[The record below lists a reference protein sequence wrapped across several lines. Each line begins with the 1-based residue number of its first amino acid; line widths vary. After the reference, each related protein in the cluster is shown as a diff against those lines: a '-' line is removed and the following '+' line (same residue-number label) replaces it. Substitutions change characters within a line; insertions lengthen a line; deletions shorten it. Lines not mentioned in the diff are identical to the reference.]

1 MAALSRCD
9 CSQCRARDSCRQ
21 PDGGYAFAGRIQSD
35 LDAAYTFD
43 QDTSDRSC
51 RQLRVDAAGS
61 GLGLHADFLC
71 HDHSAA
77 GGDAAVCR
85 QGAGKMSA
93 AAGHGASVRIESCGK
108 RFADGTRAL
117 EPATLDIARGE
128 TLVLLGPSG
137 CGKTTMLRI
146 IAGLELPD
154 AGGRVLFDDKDMTSV
169 PIERRNVGMV
179 FQSYA
184 LFPNMSVADNIGYG
198 LKIRGMARQQRAAR
212 VAELVALTNIT
223 GLENRRVDQLSGG
236 QRQRVALAR
245 AVAIRPGILL
255 LDEPL
260 TALDAAL
267 RDRLRGE
274 LNRLLRALGITTIY
288 VTHDQSEAMEL
299 GDRIVVMQKGA
310 IAQIGPPREI
320 YFQSKNR
327 FVAEFIG
334 AANIIEAPLDQGHLV
349 LPGGRQPIGG
359 DISLPA
365 AIAMIRPETIRVVEA
380 ATAPLSGII
389 DSVSFI
395 GDRQRMSVGR
405 ASDKLLAVDAPNT
418 FGAEAG
424 EQIGLLI
431 APDAIRLLPPE
442 D

>member
-1 MAALSRCD
+1 
-9 CSQCRARDSCRQ
+9 
-21 PDGGYAFAGRIQSD
+21 
-35 LDAAYTFD
+35 
-43 QDTSDRSC
+43 
-51 RQLRVDAAGS
+51 
-61 GLGLHADFLC
+61 
-71 HDHSAA
+71 
-77 GGDAAVCR
+77 
-85 QGAGKMSA
+85 MSA
-93 AAGHGASVRIESCGK
+93 SAGHGASVRIEACGK
-108 RFADGTRAL
+108 TFADGTRAL

-154 AGGRVLFDDKDMTSV
+154 AGGKVLFDGKDMTSV

-198 LKIRGMARQQRAAR
+198 LKIRGVPEKERAAR
-212 VAELVALTNIT
+212 VAELVVLTNIS
-223 GLENRRVDQLSGG
+223 GLEGRRIDQLSGG

-274 LNRLLRALGITTIY
+274 LNRLLRALGITAIY
-288 VTHDQSEAMEL
+288 VTHDQAEAMEL
-299 GDRIVVMQKGA
+299 GDRVVVMQKGT
-310 IAQIGPPREI
+310 IAQIGTPREI
-320 YFQSKNR
+320 YFTPQNR

-334 AANIIEAPLDQGHLV
+334 AANIIESSIENGHLV
-349 LPGGRQPIGG
+349 LPGGRQAIGG
-359 DISLPA
+359 A
-365 AIAMIRPETIRVVEA
+365 ANMLAAVAMIRPETIHVVEIGS
-380 ATAPLSGII
+380 APLSGVI

-395 GDRQRMSVGR
+395 GDRQRLVVSGVSG
-405 ASDKLLAVDAPNT
+405 KPLTIDAPNT
-418 FGAEAG
+418 VQAKAG
-424 EQIGLLI
+424 DRIGLLI
-431 APDAIRLLPPE
+431 SPDAVRLLPLE
-442 D
+442 N